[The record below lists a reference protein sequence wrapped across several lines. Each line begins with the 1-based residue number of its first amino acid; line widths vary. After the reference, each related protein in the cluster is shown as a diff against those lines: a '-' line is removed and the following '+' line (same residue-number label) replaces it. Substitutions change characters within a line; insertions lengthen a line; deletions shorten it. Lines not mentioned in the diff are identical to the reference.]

1 MKRKTERQ
9 KFETYMNDTWPGWTF
24 DREPDGGYLAVWID
38 GAWIGW
44 QAAKRQARRERR
56 SKKP

>member
-9 KFETYMNDTWPGWTF
+9 KFEAYMDDKCPGWSF
-24 DREPDGGYLAVWID
+24 DREPGGGYIATWLE

-44 QAAKRQARRERR
+44 QAAKRQAKREQR